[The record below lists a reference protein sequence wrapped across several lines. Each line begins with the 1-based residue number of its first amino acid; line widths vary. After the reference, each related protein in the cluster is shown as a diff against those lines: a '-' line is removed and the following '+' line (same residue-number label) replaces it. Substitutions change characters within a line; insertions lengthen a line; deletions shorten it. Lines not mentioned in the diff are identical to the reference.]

1 MAKAKKEKK
10 PGPANTFGR
19 RVNAIRE
26 SLKLKQEDMA
36 PSLGLSA
43 TRLSE
48 IENDKSRPCH
58 DFFYNI
64 VKNFNVNLYYLL
76 FGEGEMFGVG
86 NMEILKD
93 VKKIKTGDKNID
105 EFLYFFFNSPIVY
118 NYIMYQFH
126 MLYGEKQS
134 VIMNDIKNLTGDE
147 KKTS

>member
-1 MAKAKKEKK
+1 MAKVKKEKK
-10 PGPANTFGR
+10 PGQVNTFGR

-64 VKNFNVNLYYLL
+64 VKNYQVNPYYLL
-76 FGEGEMFGVG
+76 FGEGEMFVG
-86 NMEILKD
+86 SNEKLETDI
-93 VKKIKTGDKNID
+93 KKIKTGDKIID
-105 EFLYFFFNSPIVY
+105 ELLYYFFNSPLVHNYLMYHFRTLFSEKKTVILDDIVKAK
-118 NYIMYQFH
+118 
-126 MLYGEKQS
+126 E
-134 VIMNDIKNLTGDE
+134 DE
-147 KKTS
+147 KK

>member
-1 MAKAKKEKK
+1 
-10 PGPANTFGR
+10 
-19 RVNAIRE
+19 
-26 SLKLKQEDMA
+26 MA
-36 PSLGLSA
+36 PGLGISA

-58 DFFYNI
+58 NFFYNI

-126 MLYGEKQS
+126 MLYGEKQA